1 MRNPSQNNNKQ
12 RAGESREY
20 TIQRIK
26 SAGQLWQIRCAER
39 RSAVPPSGSV
49 AEQTRF
55 AQQRHQSVAALSI
68 SRRVTMQVKC
78 LIICL
83 GLGLLM
89 LATPICEARRGRGRG
104 RTKSRVQIGLPI
116 TGKYRDPESDQYYN
130 NNNGAKI
137 LQASHFDLE
146 YVLGHKIAFLC
157 VAKGNP
163 RPHITWYKDGAE
175 IYQHLYMHV
184 HEWRIGDDKVKSK
197 IEIDPATQMDAGLY
211 ECTADN
217 MYSIDRRS
225 FKTDFSIAFD

>member
-1 MRNPSQNNNKQ
+1 MSRSQSEFDVDDAVAAND
-12 RAGESREY
+12 AA
-20 TIQRIK
+20 
-26 SAGQLWQIRCAER
+26 SAAD
-39 RSAVPPSGSV
+39 SV
-49 AEQTRF
+49 APQTRF
-55 AQQRHQSVAALSI
+55 AQQRNDSAYFPGGFLK
-68 SRRVTMQVKC
+68 MQLRC
-78 LIICL
+78 LLICL
-83 GLGLLM
+83 GLSLGLLM
-89 LATPICEARRGRGRG
+89 LTTPVCEARRGRGRG

-184 HEWRIGDDKVKSK
+184 HEWRIGDDRVKSK